1 MRTSAPASWVV
12 LVAVAA
18 ACRHAPEAEEDDKP
32 APAAVTCRPAAAATI
47 DDLVDVT
54 GVIAPPPK
62 LDAVVSSPVPGRVA
76 QVVVEEGDRVA
87 AGALL
92 AVVEDPA
99 LGAGSLEAKA
109 AVENT
114 KAQRTA
120 ADLEVARQDRLV
132 ASGIGARK
140 DLEDA
145 RAKQAAAAADLATA
159 NARAGLAGA
168 QLARREIRAP
178 RAGVVLHLQRK
189 VGESVDGTSATPI
202 AEVADLTVLE
212 LHAQAPPAALRP
224 LRDGMR
230 ATIQVFGT
238 DAPISGTVVRVAPA
252 VDPATRLGVVRI
264 ALASAEGIQVGTSAT
279 GRISIG
285 QRQGVRVPASALRR
299 SLVGEDEVVVC
310 EGGTA
315 HVRKVAIGS
324 RGDQGVEI
332 KDGLKAD
339 EQVVVDH
346 VLGLQDEQPLTA
358 PGKANA
364 EKAGKAKAGDDK
376 DDDDKDDDKK
386 DDDKKDGDKKAR
398 AAKTTSPQ
406 DESND
411 KAGADKADKAG
422 GNKASGDKPG
432 ADKADK
438 AGGNKASGDKPGADK
453 ADKAGADKAGADKAG
468 ADKAGADKAGAD
480 KAGGDK
486 PGAGKGGGE
495 K

>member
-1 MRTSAPASWVV
+1 MSMRTSAPASWVV

-109 AVENT
+109 AVESAR
-114 KAQRTA
+114 AQHAA
-120 ADLEVARQDRLV
+120 ADLEATRQDRLV

-140 DLEDA
+140 DLDDA
-145 RAKQAAAAADLATA
+145 RAKQATAAADLAAAT
-159 NARAGLAGA
+159 ARAGLAGA

-178 RAGVVLHLQRK
+178 RTGVVLHLQRK

-202 AEVADLTVLE
+202 AEIADLSVLE
-212 LHAQAPPAALRP
+212 LHAQAPPATLRP

-230 ATIQVFGT
+230 ATIQVIGT
-238 DAPISGTVVRVAPA
+238 DAPIPGTVVRIAPA
-252 VDPATRLGVVRI
+252 VDPATMLGLVRI

-315 HVRKVAIGS
+315 HVHKVAIGS

-332 KDGLKAD
+332 KDGLKAG

-346 VLGLQDEQPLTA
+346 VLGLQDEQLLTA
-358 PGKANA
+358 PDQAT
-364 EKAGKAKAGDDK
+364 AGKPGKGNAGDDK
-376 DDDDKDDDKK
+376 DDG
-386 DDDKKDGDKKAR
+386 DKKDGDKKDGDKKDGDKKDGDKKDGDKAS
-398 AAKTTSPQ
+398 ANKASADKASA
-406 DESND
+406 DKASADKASADKASADKASADKASADKASADKASADKASAN
-411 KAGADKADKAG
+411 KAGAG
-422 GNKASGDKPG
+422 TASGAK
-432 ADKADK
+432 
-438 AGGNKASGDKPGADK
+438 
-453 ADKAGADKAGADKAG
+453 
-468 ADKAGADKAGAD
+468 
-480 KAGGDK
+480 GGD
-486 PGAGKGGGE
+486 E